1 LLRISLLK
9 NILKICVPKIERPFN
24 FRDRNDMNK
33 AKSNIKK
40 VAYKT
45 LTIADKALLGL
56 WEMYDDISY
65 SQIHPRLVLAV
76 GARRAREIVAAKE
89 RFQLEREKKKALW
102 RLKEN
107 KWIKQKNES
116 DRVEYEI
123 TNDGRIAAL
132 EAVMCSSDSLL
143 PEGEWCLVVF
153 DFPEPA
159 RRSRGIFR
167 RLLKRVGFECIQLS
181 VWQTKKNIY
190 FEINEIIKLLKIN
203 HWVRVYQAIDR

>member
-1 LLRISLLK
+1 L
-9 NILKICVPKIERPFN
+9 CHKIERPFN

-40 VAYKT
+40 VAYKA

-89 RFQLEREKKKALW
+89 QFQQEREKKKALW
-102 RLKEN
+102 QLKRN
-107 KWIKQKNES
+107 KWIKLQKEGV
-116 DRVEYEI
+116 RVEYEI
-123 TNDGRIAAL
+123 TKNGKIAAL
-132 EAVMCSSDSLL
+132 EAIMKCTRSLL
-143 PEGEWCLVVF
+143 VKGEWILVVF

-159 RRSRGIFR
+159 RKSRGVFR
-167 RLLKRVGFECIQLS
+167 RLLKRVGFEREQLS
-181 VWQTKKNIY
+181 VWRTNKNIFY
-190 FEINEIIKLLKIN
+190 EIDKIIVLLKIDR
-203 HWVRVYQAIDR
+203 WVKVYLAREN